1 MPDTSDTNVTRVR
14 YERQSE
20 TQVQHECY
28 TDDTSAERVKNF
40 DSDMSKNNFFKQHYN
55 LSLDDTFKMYYCALC

>member
-14 YERQSE
+14 YERQSA
-20 TQVQHECY
+20 TQVRHECY

-40 DSDMSKNNFFKQHYN
+40 DNDMSKNNFFKQT
-55 LSLDDTFKMYYCALC
+55 LQPLF